1 MPRPCGTVPLRCP
14 SRSARANKG
23 EEEGEGEGGAPC
35 PLSLPS
41 PATFFS
47 FTASQTLS
55 HPRRPATRGFPAA
68 RGPHL
73 IRTFLRIPFLP
84 PCLLSSPLCFASAP
98 HPIPH
103 PDPKPPHAYILL
115 RFASTLLTP
124 TSSQALPQPPA
135 SPLSSLPYAAPRRA
149 GKHFFLLASDERT
162 Q

>member
-84 PCLLSSPLCFASAP
+84 PCLSYPVP
-98 HPIPH
+98 
-103 PDPKPPHAYILL
+103 Y
-115 RFASTLLTP
+115 
-124 TSSQALPQPPA
+124 ALPQPPTT
-135 SPLSSLPYAAPRRA
+135 SPTLTPNPLTPTSCCALPQPFSRLRLPKLCLNLPPHPFPPSPTPHPGAQANIFSPR
-149 GKHFFLLASDERT
+149 E
-162 Q
+162 